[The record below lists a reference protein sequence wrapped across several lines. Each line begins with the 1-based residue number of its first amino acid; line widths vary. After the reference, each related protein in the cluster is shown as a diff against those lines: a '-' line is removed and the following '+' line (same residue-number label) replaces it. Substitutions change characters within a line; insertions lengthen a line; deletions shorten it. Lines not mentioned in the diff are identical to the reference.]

1 MALTVAQLIKELQ
14 QVPNQQ
20 AVVTV
25 NDAAGANLVAA
36 GVVESGTG
44 QTFAPDAPEAEFGDN
59 GAAASPGTVVLTGSA

>member
-14 QVPNQQ
+14 AVPNQQ

-25 NDAAGANLVAA
+25 DDSGGTGLSAAA
-36 GVVESGTG
+36 VVETGTG

-59 GAAASPGTVVLTGSA
+59 GAAASPGTVVLTGE